1 VCCAVGVLKQE
12 GSITVAGK
20 GASSIVVFLEQTKLL
35 LKRLGVCRM
44 CKKKTPTTND
54 NNDGDGDGE
63 ENMIYLQRILCRDA
77 AHLHKKVLPEV
88 VFGELHAA
96 IRAPLSA
103 GKK

>member
-1 VCCAVGVLKQE
+1 MLRCWCAKARR
-12 GSITVAGK
+12 SITVAGK

-35 LKRLGVCRM
+35 LKRLGVCRI
-44 CKKKTPTTND
+44 CQKKNPPTTND

-63 ENMIYLQRILCRDA
+63 ENMIYLQRILCRDT
-77 AHLHKKVLPEV
+77 AHLHEKVLPEV

-96 IRAPLSA
+96 IRAPSSA